1 MVFSSITFI
10 FYFLVIVISL
20 YAIAKGALRNG
31 VLLLSS
37 LFFYFYGEGKMTII
51 LIAVLVFSYYYA
63 RFIEIHR
70 QRIFLAL
77 GLVITFLPLVYYK
90 YSGFI
95 LENFGIIYRVALPLG
110 ISFFSFQAASYIIDV
125 YRAQVKA
132 SRSILNYG
140 TYLTF
145 FGQLVAGPIVRYETI
160 AKEVERERK
169 IDIDECYYGLRRFTI
184 GFAKKCIIANT
195 LGAIVLEFEGVDSSI
210 IYWSIAIFE
219 VMQLYFDF
227 SAYSDMAIGLGL
239 VFGLHFLE
247 NFDYPLYAPS
257 IRDFWRR
264 WHMSLGTWFKDYVYF
279 PLGGSRCKTSKHI
292 FNLLLVWLLTGLWHG
307 AAYSFIIWGLYFG
320 IFIILERY
328 TPLKKITEVPILRNV
343 YCLLVVFVGFVFFNH
358 SADPFGFIIK
368 MFTFEGALSN
378 EALYLLSSYLP
389 ILIISCIL
397 ASPLLKKIY
406 ERFKDLKWMHYL
418 EALGIIV
425 LFIGSLAYLVGAGF
439 DPFLYFRF

>member
-145 FGQLVAGPIVRYETI
+145 FGQLVAFLGRGKAALWRDAE
-160 AKEVERERK
+160 
-169 IDIDECYYGLRRFTI
+169 
-184 GFAKKCIIANT
+184 II
-195 LGAIVLEFEGVDSSI
+195 
-210 IYWSIAIFE
+210 
-219 VMQLYFDF
+219 
-227 SAYSDMAIGLGL
+227 
-239 VFGLHFLE
+239 
-247 NFDYPLYAPS
+247 
-257 IRDFWRR
+257 
-264 WHMSLGTWFKDYVYF
+264 
-279 PLGGSRCKTSKHI
+279 
-292 FNLLLVWLLTGLWHG
+292 
-307 AAYSFIIWGLYFG
+307 
-320 IFIILERY
+320 
-328 TPLKKITEVPILRNV
+328 
-343 YCLLVVFVGFVFFNH
+343 
-358 SADPFGFIIK
+358 
-368 MFTFEGALSN
+368 
-378 EALYLLSSYLP
+378 
-389 ILIISCIL
+389 
-397 ASPLLKKIY
+397 
-406 ERFKDLKWMHYL
+406 
-418 EALGIIV
+418 
-425 LFIGSLAYLVGAGF
+425 
-439 DPFLYFRF
+439 